1 MALSPSEKLHAVL
14 AGQATL
20 DQVDQ
25 ARWQAR
31 EVDVSAVLAQPT
43 VSGAPLLVDWLERQL
58 RRSDGDLAKS
68 QESRAHQQA
77 LFWKLVDLGFDVR
90 ACWVDQTGRSRDL
103 LDVALEFAD
112 LALLTQREKRLG
124 KAQAASAEDLERRTT
139 VTPFGAASPEE
150 PYLHALVRRGKS
162 GREAVKWLLKR
173 GVNPNQPDAMG
184 RNALFY
190 ANTQDQVQELLK
202 IGMDP
207 LQADREG
214 FTPVEHWLGH
224 GHLDFALAS
233 FSHAPDRMPVA
244 IRQAI
249 ALRAIGTSEFLS
261 PALRSVLV
269 SLKPVLGE
277 PIVLSDGSSHT
288 LVDWAQWCFWQEGRA
303 SLSETAAW
311 LLKNAPADGKN
322 SGELLTARQKLQLA
336 FLAHET
342 PSSVMAGIKGLPS
355 PDVLFRQCVELE
367 SELNDNGAARL
378 FSFVCDL
385 TCALME
391 KALFA
396 GSSRTSNA
404 LSRYRTLID
413 PYTDRTAAPLD
424 NHPSLLAVAFE
435 THATLLER
443 ARSGGAPQE
452 PQARLAGN
460 AGEWLRRGFPVPE
473 DTLEPALKV
482 LAHSPL
488 AMEPA
493 FSSDDL
499 LAGKAISN
507 LSMSVPKA
515 MGFWINAVVQRTRD
529 EGLSQVSKETWK
541 HSISVLKQASEPWPA
556 WISRFH
562 QYRLEQALD
571 ADTCAGARNRKPRM

>member
-1 MALSPSEKLHAVL
+1 MALSPSEKLQAVL
-14 AGQATL
+14 TGQSTL

-58 RRSDGDLAKS
+58 RRSDGDLAKA

-90 ACWVDQTGRSRDL
+90 ACWVDQNGRPRDL
-103 LDVALEFAD
+103 LDVALEFAN

-124 KAQAASAEDLERRTT
+124 KAQAASVEDLERRTT
-139 VTPFGAASPEE
+139 VTPLGAASPEE
-150 PYLHALVRRGKS
+150 PYLHALVRRGKG

-173 GVNPNQPDAMG
+173 GVNPNHPDSLG

-190 ANTQDQVQELLK
+190 ASTQDQVQELLK

-207 LQADREG
+207 LLADQEG
-214 FTPVEHWLGH
+214 RTPVEHWLGH
-224 GHLDFALAS
+224 GHLDFSLAA
-233 FSHAPDRMPVA
+233 FTHAPDRMPVA
-244 IRQAI
+244 LRQAI

-261 PALRSVLV
+261 SALRSVLV
-269 SLKPVLGE
+269 SLKSVLGE

-288 LVDWAQWCFWQEGRA
+288 LVDWAQRCFWQTGRA

-322 SGELLTARQKLQLA
+322 SGESLTPRQKLQLA

-355 PDVLFRQCVELE
+355 PDVLFRQCIELE
-367 SELNDNGAARL
+367 SKLNDNGAARL
-378 FSFVCDL
+378 SSFVCDL

-391 KALFA
+391 QVLFA

-404 LSRYRTLID
+404 LSRYRTLIA
-413 PYTDRTAAPLD
+413 PYAERTAAPSD
-424 NHPSLLAVAFE
+424 SHPSLLAVAFE
-435 THATLLER
+435 TYAALLKK
-443 ARSGGAPQE
+443 AWAGGAPQE

-499 LAGKAISN
+499 LAGKSISN

-515 MGFWINAVVQRTRD
+515 MGFWINAVVHRTRD
-529 EGLSQVSKETWK
+529 EGLSQVSEETWK
-541 HSISVLKQASEPWPA
+541 HALPVLKQASQPWPA
-556 WISRFH
+556 WVSRFH
-562 QYRLEQALD
+562 QYRLEQALG
-571 ADTCAGARNRKPRM
+571 AGISAEARNRKPRM